1 MSKKEGGKM
10 IQLMKKIFLI
20 IFIAQSYLL
29 AQVTVTLPTFTGQP
43 NTTVEV
49 PILVSQLPNVS
60 DPNAVSSYEFQLN
73 FNKNVFTIISV
84 SFDGTLSLGGFNAVG
99 PRVSPSDAS
108 IDTSKGFIRVGWA
121 KGSPIT
127 GAGTLLKMTVKFKE
141 NGASVLE
148 FSDTTPF
155 NFNNGL
161 PSVIVVKGQGTVST
175 ANQSPIF
182 DNIQKKTIKE
192 GKELNFTVNAVDP
205 EGAAITYSVSNLP
218 AGANF
223 TPATKTFNWKPGFTQ
238 SGNYFVDFFANDGN
252 SSGKLTVNI
261 EVLDSNS
268 VPVMAAIPNKTID
281 EGALLTFKVEASDA
295 DGDNLLFSS
304 SVLPP
309 NASFNTTTQMFSWI
323 PGFNQAGSYAIVFF
337 VTDGTNTVQ
346 RTVVITV
353 LDANQKPTFQKVIGN
368 ATISV
373 HVPAVEYTFQYTG
386 LDPEGSSLIFSL
398 LDGPAESVITMGGLF
413 KWTPKPTDAEKTFRI
428 IVSLSDGQLNSADTS
443 FIKTGKVV
451 SVGNDGELPNKFEL
465 YPNYPNPFNPSTKIK
480 FDLPEGSDVQIVVF
494 DVLGKEK
501 AVIAEG
507 FKSAGTYELDFTAKN
522 LNSGIYFLQM
532 KAKNFIK
539 TTKMILLQ

>member
-1 MSKKEGGKM
+1 M
-10 IQLMKKIFLI
+10 IQIIKKIFVLI
-20 IFIAQSYLL
+20 LLVQSYLL
-29 AQVTVTLPTFTGQP
+29 AQVTVTLPTISGQP
-43 NTTVEV
+43 NTSITVPV
-49 PILVSQLPNVS
+49 TVSQLPASNAA
-60 DPNAVSSYEFQLN
+60 NAVTSYDFQLN
-73 FNKNVFTIISV
+73 YNKNSIYITAV
-84 SFDGTLSLGGFNAVG
+84 STSGSITSGSMTVG
-99 PRVSPSDAS
+99 PRVSPQDAS
-108 IDTSKGFIRVGWA
+108 IDTSKGFIRGAWA
-121 KGSPIT
+121 SATPIT
-127 GAGTLLKMTVKFKE
+127 GSGTLFNITIKFRE
-141 NGASVLE
+141 SGASVLE
-148 FSDTTPF
+148 FSSTSPF
-155 NFNNGL
+155 TFNGGNPAANVVNGL
-161 PSVIVVKGQGTVST
+161 ATVST

-192 GKELNFTVNAVDP
+192 GKELNFTVNALDP
-205 EGAAITYSVSNLP
+205 EGAAITYSASNLP
-218 AGANF
+218 TGANF

-238 SGNYFVDFFANDGN
+238 SANYFVDFFANDGN
-252 SSGKLTVNI
+252 STGKLTVNI

-268 VPVMAAIPNKTID
+268 VPVMAAIPNKTVA
-281 EGALLTFKVEASDA
+281 EGALLTFKIEATDD
-295 DGDNLLFSS
+295 DGDLLLYSS

-309 NASFNTTTQMFSWI
+309 NASFNTTTQMFSWT
-323 PGFNQAGSYAIVFF
+323 PSFNQAGSYAIVFF
-337 VTDGTNTVQ
+337 VTDGVNTAQ
-346 RTVVITV
+346 RTVLISVTES
-353 LDANQKPTFQKVIGN
+353 NQRPVFQTVIGN
-368 ATISV
+368 VTINV
-373 HVPAVEYTFQYTG
+373 DVPAVEYTFQYTG

-451 SVGNDGELPNKFEL
+451 SVGTSSNLPNKFEL

-480 FDLPEGSDVQIVVF
+480 FDLPEGSDVQIVLF

-532 KAKNFIK
+532 KAKSFIK